1 VKKGSKK
8 AERLAEIAER
18 TRMVADW
25 LTEAASGVECGLPQE
40 CELEDIAQEYRH
52 FIRDHHRDI
61 EKRRTSNAR
70 SHFPSESEVK

>member
-1 VKKGSKK
+1 MKKGSKK
-8 AERLAEIAER
+8 AKRLAEIAER

-40 CELEDIAQEYRH
+40 SELEDIAQEYRH

-61 EKRRTSNAR
+61 EKHRTSNVTNQTSSGAR
-70 SHFPSESEVK
+70 